1 MAADHSLHVLGWE
14 RVCDMGR
21 KHAVSSQVRKK
32 ALLQIQSKSPFPEL
46 KKDKMEIQKVA
57 QGKCEWV
64 CMHAWQRDEKTIF
77 YIEIKICLSLPCIF
91 SLNYTQMPSDQF
103 N

>member
-1 MAADHSLHVLGWE
+1 M
-14 RVCDMGR
+14 CDMGR

-77 YIEIKICLSLPCIF
+77 YIEIKSAYPFPVFLV
-91 SLNYTQMPSDQF
+91 
-103 N
+103 